1 VRRISFFSNNCH
13 DVGVQFPVSYAN
25 FQSGKARLHINSVLG
40 CNFDKRGS
48 LVGDFNSVL
57 FIIDAKHPLLFAK
70 NISNFAV
77 PSTAVALFNKKIML
91 EVKNLQATDAMD
103 QKVFGP
109 LTDLGHEQVLFC
121 SDPELGLKAI
131 IGIHNSSLGPA
142 LGGTRM
148 WTYASDLDA
157 LNDVLRLSRGMSYKA
172 AISGLNLGGGK
183 AVIIGDPRGN
193 LKSEAFMRRFG
204 MFVENLNGKYI
215 TAEDVG
221 TNTRDMEYIKMST
234 DHVTGLPQNMGG
246 SGDPSPVTAFG
257 TYLGMKASMKKLTG
271 SDSLNGKRIVVQG
284 TGNVG
289 YYLCELLKKE
299 GAEIFV
305 YDIFQDK
312 IDAVVKNFG
321 VTPITESEVYSFDA
335 EVFSP
340 NALGATINANT
351 IPQMKYAIIAG
362 GANNQLANEVED
374 GQRLKDRSILWAP
387 DFLIN
392 AGGLINVYT
401 ELEGYDRD
409 RAMGRAE
416 KIYDTTVRCYD
427 YADAHNIT
435 TSKASIALA
444 QQRIDAVARLSH
456 YI

>member
-1 VRRISFFSNNCH
+1 
-13 DVGVQFPVSYAN
+13 
-25 FQSGKARLHINSVLG
+25 
-40 CNFDKRGS
+40 
-48 LVGDFNSVL
+48 
-57 FIIDAKHPLLFAK
+57 
-70 NISNFAV
+70 
-77 PSTAVALFNKKIML
+77 ML
-91 EVKNLQATDAMD
+91 EVKNLQATAQME
-103 QKVFGP
+103 QKVFG
-109 LTDLGHEQVLFC
+109 TMSDLGHEQVLFC
-121 SDPELGLKAI
+121 SDNELGLKAI
-131 IGIHNSSLGPA
+131 IGIHSTSLGPA

-234 DHVTGLPQNMGG
+234 DHVTGLPMSMGG
-246 SGDPSPVTAFG
+246 SGDPSPVTAYG
-257 TYLGMKASMKKLTG
+257 TYLGMKASLKKLTG
-271 SDSLNGKRIVVQG
+271 NDSLAGKKVVVQG

-289 YYLCELLKKE
+289 YYLCELLQKD
-299 GAEIFV
+299 GAIIYG
-305 YDIFQDK
+305 YDIYDDK
-312 IDAVVKNFG
+312 LKAVVDKFG
-321 VTPITESEVYSFDA
+321 VKAISADDVYSMDA
-335 EVFSP
+335 DIFSP
-340 NALGATINANT
+340 NALGAILNENT
-351 IPQMKYAIIAG
+351 IPQLRCSIVAG
-362 GANNQLANEVED
+362 GANNQLKNETTD
-374 GQRLKDRSILWAP
+374 GEALRARGILWAP

-401 ELEGYDRD
+401 ELEGYDRN
-409 RAMGRAE
+409 RAMARAE
-416 KIYDTTVRCYD
+416 GIYATTLRCYD
-427 YADAHNIT
+427 YADQHDIT

-456 YI
+456 FI